1 MTTLRRTSR
10 RRRTSWASAVIAP
23 PEELAPTRP
32 ATGAISVMTLAELR
46 AGVLLARTARAR
58 ETRRRR
64 LDQIRAVFASLPVD
78 EPVAERYAELLA
90 QARTERRT
98 TKATDLL
105 IIATAAATSRTLY
118 TFDEVQAGLAS
129 AAGLEVMRARG

>member
-1 MTTLRRTSR
+1 MTRALLDT
-10 RRRTSWASAVIAP
+10 SAVIAP

-64 LDQIRAVFASLPVD
+64 LDQIRAVFASL
-78 EPVAERYAELLA
+78 PVAERYAELLA